1 MSLSPILA
9 TTQMTH
15 SQSNKDVTVNDHL
28 KAVEKGRGYLAK
40 SVAGGAGTTTLT
52 PDESRYGVLELTG
65 ILTGNR
71 TVRIPTGF
79 DHSLVVINNTTGA
92 FTVDL
97 DFNGGTAVRIPRGC
111 AVPVRKNSGAA
122 AYDYRAGMLKLP
134 EAIAYRNSSGQTL
147 TNNAETVVQ
156 FNAEDR
162 DPSESFDSTT
172 NWRFTAPA
180 AGLYQIN
187 SSVEVDVTGS
197 PAGNYNGHAAI
208 RKNGTVVRR
217 GEQSTTGTQAA
228 STTTRHNVQA
238 LLQLAQGDTVD
249 VVFSNTHSAGTLTA
263 DFGIEKTYIEIN
275 CLRLGT

>member
-9 TTQMTH
+9 TTQMTQ
-15 SQSNKDVTVNDHL
+15 SQNNKDVTVNDHL

-52 PDESRYGVLELTG
+52 PDEARYGVLELTG
-65 ILTGNR
+65 ALTGNR
-71 TVRIPTGF
+71 TIRVPTGF

-97 DFNGGTAVRIPRGC
+97 DWNGGTAVRIPRGC
-111 AVPVRKNSGAA
+111 AVPVRKNGGAA

-134 EAIAYRNSSGQTL
+134 EAIAYRNTSGQVV
-147 TNNAETVVQ
+147 TNNAETVIQ
-156 FNAEDR
+156 FNGEDR
-162 DPSESFDSTT
+162 DTSESFDSTT

-180 AGLYQIN
+180 AGLYQVN
-187 SSVEVDVTGS
+187 TMVEVDASGVITGT
-197 PAGNYNGHAAI
+197 YNGHVAI
-208 RKNGTVVRR
+208 RKNGTVQRR
-217 GEQSTTGTQAA
+217 GEQATSTAKAGATH
-228 STTTRHNVQA
+228 RHGCQA

-249 VVFSNTHSAGTLTA
+249 VVFGNAHSGGTLTV
-263 DFGIEKTYIEIN
+263 DFGLEKTYIEIV